1 MKTRVI
7 TAVVALAIFIPII
20 LLGGFWIELAAMVL
34 SIIAVGEIGLMKKRF
49 AVSFEMM
56 IAALGTLSIV
66 VSSKYLSFLPKSFNN
81 NALFLTFMF
90 ILLIYTVVTHNNF
103 SFDGAGI
110 LTLGMIYVGVG
121 FHYLVQARSVGL
133 TTLLYLLLIVWST
146 DSGAYLIG
154 RKIGQ
159 HKFAPRLSPNKTWEG
174 SLGGI
179 IVAVIISLIWILIFP
194 QKYGIFSMLFLT
206 VILSIGDELGDLIES
221 ALKRFYGVKDSGK
234 ILPGHGGILDRF
246 DSLLLVLPLAHL
258 FGLI

>member
-103 SFDGAGI
+103 SFDDAGI

-133 TTLLYLLLIVWST
+133 TTLYCLAFCSFLCSSSMAASSLKTMNGLLSSSLTTSTGFFTFSWVLELLFIIGVSILLI
-146 DSGAYLIG
+146 
-154 RKIGQ
+154 
-159 HKFAPRLSPNKTWEG
+159 
-174 SLGGI
+174 
-179 IVAVIISLIWILIFP
+179 
-194 QKYGIFSMLFLT
+194 
-206 VILSIGDELGDLIES
+206 
-221 ALKRFYGVKDSGK
+221 
-234 ILPGHGGILDRF
+234 
-246 DSLLLVLPLAHL
+246 
-258 FGLI
+258 